1 MDLKVTITEGQAL
14 LPIMTARPMF
24 PEGGWPMNSASRF
37 VKSHKNNFRLQISR
51 DAGILQGMVGPSAR
65 SRVTTPKRS
74 VRVRFLRVPMSSPR
88 SPQQIALFEALFQ
101 LRADLVLAGEF
112 GDLIDI
118 WDLPVSVVE
127 GPKHYVLETRRDIWR
142 YQAAM
147 HMGLRT
153 RM

>member
-1 MDLKVTITEGQAL
+1 
-14 LPIMTARPMF
+14 
-24 PEGGWPMNSASRF
+24 
-37 VKSHKNNFRLQISR
+37 
-51 DAGILQGMVGPSAR
+51 
-65 SRVTTPKRS
+65 
-74 VRVRFLRVPMSSPR
+74 MSSPR

-101 LRADLVLAGEF
+101 LRADLVLADEF

-153 RM
+153 RDVTAIAVQLEEVLDAEQGRLTIVTRWHEAAQEPLLARSYRVVYSGYEGPNGLRLNGVITTARENFLDRYAPSPKR